1 MPTKKSQSTNQTAT
15 KNQNPKTYQTGDW
28 RYKKRHRRKLP
39 KETMNRQ
46 REHGKPRFK
55 YTDTLMREQG
65 AGGERGGRRTG
76 EVIRGRHKGGGR
88 KQ

>member
-1 MPTKKSQSTNQTAT
+1 
-15 KNQNPKTYQTGDW
+15 
-28 RYKKRHRRKLP
+28 
-39 KETMNRQ
+39 MNRQ

-76 EVIRGRHKGGGR
+76 EVIRGRHKGKVWRKETIMTDRGR
-88 KQ
+88 QTRKEEWENTDGRA